1 MKEQENPSDTCQSKY
16 NTPLVIGID
25 PRTALNIINITTT
38 NINKALKRILAYYWN
53 KFEDFE
59 KSLIER
65 KLCLVLSMRREE
77 QKPRKKKS

>member
-1 MKEQENPSDTCQSKY
+1 MEKQKNLSDTDQSKY

-53 KFEDFE
+53 SFEEFE
-59 KSLIER
+59 RSLIER
-65 KLCLVLSMRREE
+65 KLCLVFSMRSKEE
-77 QKPRKKKS
+77 KTRKKKS